1 MNSQNYSNR
10 NSYSPQCLSRAV
22 ATICPDIQE
31 RLNRRIALDERRL
44 WWELSSCI
52 LSSQVPYP
60 LSTAAANAI
69 DNDGIL
75 HDKRTST
82 AKRAKR
88 LEELLSTPLEVEGKQ
103 RAYRFPVARARQLA
117 AAHDVVMDT
126 KGSLGE
132 LIHNLETASE
142 TRSWFVKHVSGIG
155 PKQASMFL
163 RNVGVSYELAILDRH
178 VLNYM
183 TKLGMYSGENYSISS
198 LSQYRRHEDT
208 LKKHAEDLNCPVG
221 LLDWA
226 IWIVMRVAN
235 RTPEV
240 ATA

>member
-1 MNSQNYSNR
+1 MKCCEKVR
-10 NSYSPQCLSRAV
+10 LSRAV
-22 ATICPDIQE
+22 ASICPDI
-31 RLNRRIALDERRL
+31 RDRVSKAVIPTDERRL

-75 HDKRTST
+75 HDKQTS
-82 AKRAKR
+82 APKRAKR
-88 LEELLSTPLEVEGKQ
+88 LEELLSAPLAVDGKQ

-117 AAHDVVMDT
+117 AAHGVVMGNH
-126 KGSLGE
+126 GSLGK
-132 LIHNLETASE
+132 LIHNFDTAAE
-142 TRSWFVKHVSGIG
+142 ARSWFVKHVPGIG

-163 RNVGVSYELAILDRH
+163 RNAGVSYELAILDRH

-183 TKLGMYSGENYSISS
+183 SKLGMYSDDSYSISG
-198 LSQYRRHEDT
+198 LTKYRRHEQT
-208 LKKHAEDLNCPVG
+208 LIEHARELDCPVG

>member
-1 MNSQNYSNR
+1 MRYESKQI
-10 NSYSPQCLSRAV
+10 SRAV
-22 ATICPDIQE
+22 AAICPDIRDRVSKAE
-31 RLNRRIALDERRL
+31 IPTDERRL

-75 HDKRTST
+75 HDKQTNES
-82 AKRAKR
+82 KRAKR
-88 LEELLSTPLEVEGKQ
+88 LEKLLSAPLEVDGKQ

-117 AAHDVVMDT
+117 AAHGVIMDT
-126 KGSLGE
+126 HGSLGE
-132 LIHNLETASE
+132 LIHNFETASE
-142 TRSWFVKHVSGIG
+142 ARSWFVKYVPGIG

-163 RNVGVSYELAILDRH
+163 RNAGVSYELAILDRH

-183 TKLGMYSGENYSISS
+183 TKLGMYSGDSYSISG
-198 LSQYRRHEDT
+198 LTKYRRHEQA
-208 LKKHAEDLNCPVG
+208 LIEHAQELDCPVG